1 MDTHMLGKKL
11 YDLCKSKDKIVE
23 VRALL
28 ESLTEEQRRKVVTDH
43 MHEVGESYALDYQIS
58 MLG

>member
-1 MDTHMLGKKL
+1 MLGKKL